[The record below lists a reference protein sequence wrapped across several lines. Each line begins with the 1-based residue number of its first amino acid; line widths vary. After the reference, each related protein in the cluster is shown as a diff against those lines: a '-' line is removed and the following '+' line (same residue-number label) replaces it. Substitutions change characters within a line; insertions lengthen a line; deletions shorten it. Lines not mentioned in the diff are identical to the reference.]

1 MYVIILLIY
10 AVILPLPFRN
20 KYKDWVLDEKKAK
33 TVARTLGSTKDLYR
47 RKRWSVK
54 AIWGEEEE
62 EEESE
67 TRWEFHIHDH
77 FFSLS
82 T

>member
-1 MYVIILLIY
+1 M
-10 AVILPLPFRN
+10 
-20 KYKDWVLDEKKAK
+20 DEKKPK

-77 FFSLS
+77 LFSLS